1 MRTSRL
7 LAVTSLALAAG
18 LASGLLAQAPSTPL
32 APPDAALVLQHTR
45 VLSSG
50 EFEGRLPGTPG
61 EEKTVRYIAEQ
72 FAKYGLTP
80 AAPDGTFMQPVPLV
94 GVTGTPSPL
103 TVRAGDTTRTL
114 AVRDE
119 VVAWTRRQVPEV
131 RLDGSE
137 MVFVGYGVEAAQF
150 AWDDY
155 KGVDLAGKTMVVLI
169 GDPPVP
175 DPKDPSQLDPAT
187 FGGRAMTYYGR
198 WTYKFDMGAARR
210 AAGVLIVHETGPAG
224 YGFSIV
230 QGRLAEQF
238 DLRAD
243 DRNQGRPAVEGWVT
257 LDAARAMFAMAGHD
271 LDALK
276 ARAARR
282 DFAPVPLGLRADLR
296 IENRLRPVDS
306 RNVVGKL
313 EGSDPARRD
322 ECVVFTAHW
331 DHFGHGS
338 PVNGETIRHGA
349 LDNATGV
356 AGLLEMARLFGS
368 APRRPPRTLLFV
380 SVTAEE
386 QGLLGSEYYVR
397 RPVVPLA
404 KTLAVL
410 NFEMLNVYG
419 RTSDLTVYG
428 LGASDLDDYLRAA
441 AARQGRE
448 LRPDPAPEQG
458 WFYRSDHFP
467 FARAGVPATWAGGG
481 DRFIGKDAE
490 YGKRMRDEYVANR
503 YHKPADVV
511 RPEWDLAG
519 GVEDLQVY
527 ADVAWAVAHA
537 TAFPAWKPGAEFAAA
552 REKSLA
558 AAPRQ

>member
-1 MRTSRL
+1 
-7 LAVTSLALAAG
+7 V
-18 LASGLLAQAPSTPL
+18 
-32 APPDAALVLQHTR
+32 
-45 VLSSG
+45 
-50 EFEGRLPGTPG
+50 
-61 EEKTVRYIAEQ
+61 I
-72 FAKYGLTP
+72 
-80 AAPDGTFMQPVPLV
+80 
-94 GVTGTPSPL
+94 
-103 TVRAGDTTRTL
+103 
-114 AVRDE
+114 
-119 VVAWTRRQVPEV
+119 
-131 RLDGSE
+131 
-137 MVFVGYGVEAAQF
+137 
-150 AWDDY
+150 
-155 KGVDLAGKTMVVLI
+155 
-169 GDPPVP
+169 
-175 DPKDPSQLDPAT
+175 
-187 FGGRAMTYYGR
+187 
-198 WTYKFDMGAARR
+198 
-210 AAGVLIVHETGPAG
+210 IVHETGPAG

-243 DRNQGRPAVEGWVT
+243 DLNQGRPAVEGWVT
-257 LDAARAMFAMAGHD
+257 LEAARAMFTMAGHD
-271 LDALK
+271 FDALK

-282 DFAPVPLGLRADLR
+282 DFTPVPLGLRADLR

-338 PVNGETIRHGA
+338 PIDGQTIRHGA

-356 AGLLEMARLFGS
+356 AGLIEMARLFGS
-368 APRRPPRTLLFV
+368 APQRPPRTLLFV

-397 RPVVPLA
+397 RPVMPLA

-428 LGASDLDDYLRAA
+428 LGASELDDYLRAA
-441 AARQGRE
+441 AVRQDRE

-481 DRFIGKDAE
+481 DRFIGKDAD

-511 RPEWDLAG
+511 RPEWDLTGA
-519 GVEDLQVY
+519 VEDLQVY

-537 TAFPAWKPGAEFAAA
+537 KAFPAWKPGAEFAAA
-552 REKSLA
+552 REQSLA
-558 AAPRQ
+558 AVPRP